1 MAALEDDRVVDIRV
15 EDVENQSR
23 VGDIYRGKVK
33 RVMPGMQA
41 AFADIGLDKN
51 AHLYVKDIYASRSIE
66 DDDLLKKSND
76 LPDISQYLSAGQE
89 ITVQIIKDQ
98 AGEKGPRAT
107 TQITLAGRYSVL
119 MPQGDF
125 TAVSK
130 KIEDTDERAR
140 LIEIASNIKKSPVAL
155 L

>member
-1 MAALEDDRVVDIRV
+1 M
-15 EDVENQSR
+15 
-23 VGDIYRGKVK
+23 
-33 RVMPGMQA
+33 
-41 AFADIGLDKN
+41 
-51 AHLYVKDIYASRSIE
+51 
-66 DDDLLKKSND
+66 LKKSND

-140 LIEIASNIKKSPVAL
+140 LIEIASNIKKEPCGIIVRTAAEEVDKDLLEDDIKELQAL
-155 L
+155 WQHINKMQQGARAKDIAC